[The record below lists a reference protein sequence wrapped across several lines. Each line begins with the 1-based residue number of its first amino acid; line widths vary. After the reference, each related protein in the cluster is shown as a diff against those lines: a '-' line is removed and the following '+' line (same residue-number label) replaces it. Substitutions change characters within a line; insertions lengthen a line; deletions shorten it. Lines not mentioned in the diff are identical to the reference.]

1 MTAVDLSTRR
11 QLPLFSIGIVQKLTG
26 LTARQ
31 IRYYEQHGLVNPA
44 RSEGKQR
51 LFSFA
56 DVERLMDVRS
66 LLDDGYNMAG
76 VKARMLGPKES
87 QTDSDVGKGPEP
99 SDAELY
105 QWLQKELQEGQ
116 TERAMSLFQGDLSR
130 LYRRR

>member
-1 MTAVDLSTRR
+1 MRR

-26 LTARQ
+26 LSARQ
-31 IRYYEQHGLVNPA
+31 IRYYEQHGLISPA

-66 LLDDGYNMAG
+66 LLDDGYNMSG
-76 VKARMLGPKES
+76 VKAKLQSGRAGTATSQES
-87 QTDSDVGKGPEP
+87 TAEP

-105 QWLQKELQEGQ
+105 EWLQKEIQEGQ

-130 LYRRR
+130 LYRHR

>member
-1 MTAVDLSTRR
+1 MRR

-26 LTARQ
+26 LSARQ
-31 IRYYEQHGLVNPA
+31 IRYYEQHGLISPA

-66 LLDDGYNMAG
+66 LLDDGYNMSG
-76 VKARMLGPKES
+76 VKAKLQSGRAGTATVQES
-87 QTDSDVGKGPEP
+87 TAEP

-105 QWLQKELQEGQ
+105 EWLQKEIQEGQ

-130 LYRRR
+130 LYRHR

>member
-1 MTAVDLSTRR
+1 MDLSSRR

-31 IRYYEQHGLVNPA
+31 IRYYEQHGLIHPA

-66 LLDDGYNMAG
+66 LLDDGYNMSG
-76 VKARMLGPKES
+76 VKAKLLGKQPDGAGAAKAN
-87 QTDSDVGKGPEP
+87 DKAAEP

-105 QWLQKELQEGQ
+105 KWLQEELQAGQ

>member
-1 MTAVDLSTRR
+1 MRR

-26 LTARQ
+26 LSARQ
-31 IRYYEQHGLVNPA
+31 IRYYEQHGLVSPA

-66 LLDDGYNMAG
+66 LLDDGYNMSG
-76 VKARMLGPKES
+76 VKAKLQAGRIGNVAS
-87 QTDSDVGKGPEP
+87 ADASEP

-105 QWLQKELQEGQ
+105 EWLQKEIQEGQ

-130 LYRRR
+130 LYRHR

>member
-1 MTAVDLSTRR
+1 MRR

-31 IRYYEQHGLVNPA
+31 IRYYEQHGLVTPA

-66 LLDDGYNMAG
+66 LLDDGYNMSS
-76 VKARMLGPKES
+76 VKAKLLGTNTS
-87 QTDSDVGKGPEP
+87 AQGQDAQTVEP

-105 QWLQKELQEGQ
+105 DWLQKEIQEGQ

-130 LYRRR
+130 LYRHR